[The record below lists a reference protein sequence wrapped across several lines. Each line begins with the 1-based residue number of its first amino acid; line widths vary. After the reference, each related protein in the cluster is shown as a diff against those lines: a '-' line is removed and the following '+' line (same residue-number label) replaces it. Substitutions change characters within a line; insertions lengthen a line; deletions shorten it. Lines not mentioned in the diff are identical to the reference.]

1 MVQNELLLCATV
13 PPICHFVSA
22 WDVGSITMLVCTYS
36 GIERATVHCLW
47 SQSNVVPQCKLPFQS
62 IAISC
67 FCLIACCGCFV
78 LCSPTKLLQ
87 HLVQAVAEDRMTSTA
102 VVGVQKTQQELTK
115 KVLKRVTNVGK

>member
-1 MVQNELLLCATV
+1 MGNQGIVGNVATAL
-13 PPICHFVSA
+13 IGL
-22 WDVGSITMLVCTYS
+22 VGPLDANCW
-36 GIERATVHCLW
+36 E
-47 SQSNVVPQCKLPFQS
+47 LPFQS